1 MGADAAPPPAPS
13 WGTGVPVD
21 DIVADMS
28 SPEGEQ
34 KLAPLAS
41 ALKERGSK
49 TPAAEVMLL
58 AQKDDR
64 TSGKSPEELA
74 TLITQDESLLA
85 DLEGMKPG
93 GAIDQAYKD
102 FGAEPPMG
110 KPEKPPAETPEDE
123 EAGMASFLGGSASMK
138 DADPKKAMKAKTDM
152 GGKSP
157 RKMNFDG
164 KAEFMSKMARE

>member
-1 MGADAAPPPAPS
+1 MDK
-13 WGTGVPVD
+13 

-28 SPEGEQ
+28 SPEGEA
-34 KLAPLAS
+34 KLAPLTA
-41 ALKERGSK
+41 ALEERGSK

-64 TSGKSPEELA
+64 TSGKSPAELA
-74 TLITQDESLLA
+74 DMITQDASLLD

-93 GAIDQAYKD
+93 GAIDKAYTE

-110 KPEKPPAETPEDE
+110 KAEKEPEEDE
-123 EAGMASFLGGSASMK
+123 EAGMASFLGNSASMK
-138 DADPKKAMKAKTDM
+138 DADPKKGAKVKKDM

-157 RKMNFDG
+157 RKMNFD
-164 KAEFMSKMARE
+164 KASEFMTRMEKE

>member
-1 MGADAAPPPAPS
+1 
-13 WGTGVPVD
+13 VND

-28 SPEGEQ
+28 TPEGEA
-34 KLAPLAS
+34 KLAPLTD

-64 TSGKSPEELA
+64 TSGKAPAELA
-74 TLITQDESLLA
+74 EMIVQDPSVLD

-93 GAIDQAYKD
+93 GAIDKAYTD
-102 FGAEPPMG
+102 LGAEPPMG
-110 KPEKPPAETPEDE
+110 KPSKEPATETPEDE
-123 EAGMASFLGGSASMK
+123 EKSMGSFLGDSASMK
-138 DADPKKAMKAKTDM
+138 DADPKKGLKAKKDM

-157 RKMNFDG
+157 RNMNFDK
-164 KAEFMSKMARE
+164 KAEFMSRIENDNP